1 VSRERANFVPAWTD
15 SYDRAHDHRRSA
27 TRPPGID
34 LGRELPRGRGVTYL
48 VATGC
53 ATRVC
58 VDWTVRDAG
67 FRDDACVVMED
78 CTAEPIGAGRDRT
91 SHRRRSSERCSAGC
105 RARPRRSTR
114 SPGHRNARRGE
125 TTAVP
130 PETRYAR
137 SGDVN
142 IAYQVVG
149 DGPFD
154 LVFVPGYVTHLEVQW
169 KFQTFAPFL
178 EELASFSRLIR
189 FDKRGTGMS
198 DRVSGAPTLET
209 RMDDVRAVMDAT
221 GSQRAAFYGLSEG
234 AAMSILF
241 AATYPERTAALVVR
255 SAFPRSM
262 RAHDYPWGRSDE
274 EYEREVERA
283 LQAFG
288 PREQA
293 LASVRALGEFTD
305 QETDEFLEMIRFGA
319 SPGAVEALHRMNKEI
334 DVRHVLP
341 AVRVP
346 TLILRGSEDRL
357 VPAEVAS
364 YMATS
369 MPSARVVEIP
379 GPGHLAF
386 GRYQDPILAEIRSF
400 LTGIWESG
408 GWEEQEPDRVLA
420 TVLFTDIVSSSARAS
435 ALGDRG
441 WRELLERHHGLVRR
455 ELLRFRGRELDTAGD
470 GFLAS
475 FDGPARAIRCA
486 CAIVDSLRELDLE
499 IRAGLHTGECEL
511 VDGKVAGIAVH
522 TGARVAAHAQPGE
535 VLVSSTVKDLVAGSG
550 IRFADRGLH
559 ELAGVPGEWRL
570 YAVEDPS

>member
-1 VSRERANFVPAWTD
+1 
-15 SYDRAHDHRRSA
+15 
-27 TRPPGID
+27 
-34 LGRELPRGRGVTYL
+34 
-48 VATGC
+48 
-53 ATRVC
+53 
-58 VDWTVRDAG
+58 
-67 FRDDACVVMED
+67 M
-78 CTAEPIGAGRDRT
+78 
-91 SHRRRSSERCSAGC
+91 RRRD
-105 RARPRRSTR
+105 T
-114 SPGHRNARRGE
+114 NA
-125 TTAVP
+125 VQV
-130 PETRYAR
+130 ETRYAR
-137 SGDVN
+137 SGEVN

-154 LVFVPGYVTHLEVQW
+154 LVFVPGYVTHLESQW
-169 KFQTFAPFL
+169 KMQSFAPFL

-209 RMDDVRAVMDAT
+209 RMDDVRAVMDAA
-221 GSQRAAFYGLSEG
+221 GSRRAAFYGLSEG

-262 RAHDYPWGRSDE
+262 WAHDYPWGRNDD
-274 EYEREVERA
+274 EYESDVNRA

-293 LASVRALGEFTD
+293 RESVRALGEFTD
-305 QETDEFLEMIRFGA
+305 EETDAFLEMIRFGA
-319 SPGAVEALHRMNKEI
+319 SPGAIEALHRMNREI

-346 TLILRGSEDRL
+346 TLILRGSEDKL
-357 VPAEVAS
+357 VPAEVAD
-364 YMATS
+364 YMAS
-369 MPSARVVEIP
+369 NIPSARVAEIA
-379 GPGHLAF
+379 GAGHLAF
-386 GRYQDPILAEIRSF
+386 VKYQGPIISEIRSF
-400 LTGIWESG
+400 LTEIWESG

-420 TVLFTDIVSSSARAS
+420 TVLFTDIVGSSEKAS

-441 WRELLERHHGLVRR
+441 WRELLERHHAIVRR

-486 CAIVDSLRELDLE
+486 CSIVDRLGELDLE

-522 TGARVAAHAQPGE
+522 TGARVAAQAQPGE

-550 IRFADRGLH
+550 IRFADRGVR
-559 ELAGVPGEWRL
+559 ELAGVPGDWHL
-570 YAVEDPS
+570 FAVEEI